1 MALMECKKIFI
12 KQKALIYLILIFL
25 MKLMNIFA
33 VGYDSNYMID
43 ENESYY
49 LEYMNQ
55 YEGKITEATRDS
67 IEQEYDRIYHQTDND
82 YLSSSKEKA
91 FQVIYHQYTYE
102 EKSGGGYI
110 FDSRGWETLLQHNN
124 VDYILLVG
132 IIILATLIFAT
143 EYENDMQDLLLASRK
158 GRGTS
163 VHIKL
168 WIGICGAALL
178 ALMFQICQCIYLYLK
193 VGLPHGNY
201 PLVCL
206 EFFEDTGWN
215 CELWQAYGCIL
226 LLKVL
231 GAVFVSIAA
240 MFAVILVKRTVL
252 SMAVSTA
259 GWLVADIV
267 LGQGSMAYRT
277 PLGLLKAAGYFWP
290 DQYVSAV
297 SNSGNFVKKYT
308 FHEISQGK
316 LRICILCFL
325 IILAFIY
332 MLSILKYLKYPVK
345 RISLHKKKIILSVFL
360 ICFSVTALEGC
371 GSDRQKEQYFKV
383 SEESQDEYN
392 GSGFNL
398 QIDHENNNII
408 YTDNNGTRYD
418 LIRDVFPLQ
427 ADISRIF
434 VDGNLCYYLMENE
447 NDNGIY
453 IRCVDLDTFSDRFI
467 YSDMEENTE
476 DLYGLLSDDK
486 SVEEIFDDL
495 DSTKCFFVA
504 NQYIYL
510 NKENYIRR
518 INRFTHCSK
527 RIAEEVADK
536 EITYHNGILSYT
548 DFQGEVIRLQE
559 RSK

>member
-1 MALMECKKIFI
+1 M
-12 KQKALIYLILIFL
+12 
-25 MKLMNIFA
+25 
-33 VGYDSNYMID
+33 
-43 ENESYY
+43 
-49 LEYMNQ
+49 
-55 YEGKITEATRDS
+55 
-67 IEQEYDRIYHQTDND
+67 
-82 YLSSSKEKA
+82 
-91 FQVIYHQYTYE
+91 
-102 EKSGGGYI
+102 
-110 FDSRGWETLLQHNN
+110 
-124 VDYILLVG
+124 
-132 IIILATLIFAT
+132 
-143 EYENDMQDLLLASRK
+143 
-158 GRGTS
+158 
-163 VHIKL
+163 
-168 WIGICGAALL
+168 
-178 ALMFQICQCIYLYLK
+178 
-193 VGLPHGNY
+193 
-201 PLVCL
+201 
-206 EFFEDTGWN
+206 
-215 CELWQAYGCIL
+215 
-226 LLKVL
+226 
-231 GAVFVSIAA
+231 
-240 MFAVILVKRTVL
+240 
-252 SMAVSTA
+252 
-259 GWLVADIV
+259 
-267 LGQGSMAYRT
+267 
-277 PLGLLKAAGYFWP
+277 
-290 DQYVSAV
+290 
-297 SNSGNFVKKYT
+297 
-308 FHEISQGK
+308 
-316 LRICILCFL
+316 
-325 IILAFIY
+325 
-332 MLSILKYLKYPVK
+332 
-345 RISLHKKKIILSVFL
+345 

-408 YTDNNGTRYD
+408 YTDNSGTRYD

-548 DFQGEVIRLQE
+548 DFQGKVIRL
-559 RSK
+559 R